1 MSHAQKGNKVKV
13 HYTGRLADGTVFDSS
28 RGRDPLEFTLGS
40 GMVIVGFD
48 NGVTGLKVGESKTVE
63 IPAAE
68 AYGEA
73 RPEMIIRVPKA
84 AVPPE
89 MVLAVGQELGLPQG
103 NGSAVP
109 VIVTEI
115 TDSEI
120 VLDANHRLAGK
131 DLIFDLEL
139 MEILSA

>member
-1 MSHAQKGNKVKV
+1 MSQAQSGHKVRV

-28 RGRDPLEFTLGS
+28 REREPLEFTLGS
-40 GMVIVGFD
+40 GMVIRGFD
-48 NGVTGLKVGESKTVE
+48 DGVTGLEIGEQKTVE
-63 IPAAE
+63 IPAKD

-73 RPEMIIRVPKA
+73 RPEMIIRVPKN

-89 MVLAVGQELGLPQG
+89 MVLVVGQELYLPQD
-103 NGSAVP
+103 NGSIP
-109 VIVTEI
+109 VVVTDV
-115 TDSEI
+115 TDEVI

-139 MEILSA
+139 VEIVS